1 MVEASVITKV
11 EKLTEWVS
19 NMIMVHSPKKMRI
32 CFDHRLLC
40 KATQKPDYQI
50 PTADALRLSHKFVFC
65 LLFLMR
71 RMSSVN

>member
-19 NMIMVHSPKKMRI
+19 NMIIVHSPKKMRI
-32 CFDHRLLC
+32 CLDHILLC
-40 KATQKPDYQI
+40 KAIQKPHYQI
-50 PTADALRLSHKFVFC
+50 PTADALRLSLKFVFC

-71 RMSSVN
+71 